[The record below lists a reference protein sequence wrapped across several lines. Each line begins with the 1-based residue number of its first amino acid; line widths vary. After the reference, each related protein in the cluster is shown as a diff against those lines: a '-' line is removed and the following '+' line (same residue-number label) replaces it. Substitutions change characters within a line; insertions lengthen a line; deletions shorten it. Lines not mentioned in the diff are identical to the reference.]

1 MSVPVYVHNKK
12 QPIHAIGVNKFISR
26 EILIELARP
35 VSQGNSQKKKKLK
48 KFPIYIAS
56 CS

>member
-1 MSVPVYVHNKK
+1 MSVPVYVQNKK

-35 VSQGNSQKKKKLK
+35 ISQGNSKKKKEIRK
-48 KFPIYIAS
+48 ISCIYS
-56 CS
+56 